1 MSFKTK
7 ISDSKSMQYRF
18 VGNKTI
24 VKTIEL
30 RKLISHKDMWN
41 VKCSTI
47 NNINN
52 KDVLDLNCLL

>member
-1 MSFKTK
+1 
-7 ISDSKSMQYRF
+7 MQYRF

-47 NNINN
+47 NINN

>member
-1 MSFKTK
+1 
-7 ISDSKSMQYRF
+7 MQYRF

-47 NNINN
+47 NNITN
-52 KDVLDLNCLL
+52 KDVLDLTCLL